1 MDLHNPDQTRDV
13 VGSNQVLNPSVMKDT
28 RGRAIRSCF
37 TSLTLEMVSYARDT
51 ASVLSVPGLV
61 PSVVLWQPYIR
72 YACESIPLEILE
84 VHANRTLS
92 EALPMMEALAS
103 RFPHRAPD

>member
-37 TSLTLEMVSYARDT
+37 TSLTLEMVYSGERFSPP
-51 ASVLSVPGLV
+51 ASH
-61 PSVVLWQPYIR
+61 W
-72 YACESIPLEILE
+72 
-84 VHANRTLS
+84 
-92 EALPMMEALAS
+92 
-103 RFPHRAPD
+103 